1 MSAGCVCCDVVA
13 SRPVGMW
20 ASHCRA
26 PCVKCAPCRGSAQ
39 ADADRVQDSGKAYW
53 DKASKNL
60 INKRKRRLEEYILA
74 LASHK
79 VISRDDVYMSF
90 LQFPDDLY
98 SPAPAST
105 VHGADD
111 FSPGGSYEQSWEEE
125 ESLSDVDDA
134 APGSGARDSR
144 GDASGGSWRGV
155 SRQRG
160 AGGRGGD
167 GGGGGPLRV
176 AALEVNQ
183 QISVRNAAERL
194 VRCSR
199 MAGTREEAGYC
210 KQFVEDHFEAVRRSE
225 GFLSLP
231 RTMLEALLASDRLRA
246 REEVVF
252 DAALAWAEA
261 QVRGGSDAGYVLPGA
276 LAGGVSAPALPHLT
290 PLLKCIRFPL
300 MSPETL
306 VLRVLNGK
314 EAATC
319 PELRELATEAVM
331 WQAVPLHLRDKV
343 RLVKLLPQQC
353 RPRSPAPGT
362 RESGRGLGVFE
373 VAGQVARV
381 PSAGAGSAQGRTS
394 SVVAGFGGSAGEI
407 GGGQQGG
414 AGVRHGEKTKQA
426 GAAFDEAAH
435 VGGGGAAALGPVRS
449 AAPARGSTDTQGAM
463 TQGEGGAA
471 DVSGVSAG
479 RVSGAGA
486 AGLRLRETDG
496 RGAVEAALNRRPRLD
511 IPYPPD
517 FHRQFGDDTVCF
529 GLCVCVCV
537 LCAVRSA
544 ERSVG

>member
-1 MSAGCVCCDVVA
+1 M
-13 SRPVGMW
+13 
-20 ASHCRA
+20 
-26 PCVKCAPCRGSAQ
+26 
-39 ADADRVQDSGKAYW
+39 QDSGKAYW

-60 INKRKRRLEEYILA
+60 IDKRKRRLEEYILA
-74 LASHK
+74 LASHN

-105 VHGADD
+105 VDGADD

-125 ESLSDVDDA
+125 EILSDDDDA
-134 APGSGARDSR
+134 APGSARDSR

-160 AGGRGGD
+160 GGGRGGG
-167 GGGGGPLRV
+167 GGGGGPSRV
-176 AALEVNQ
+176 AALEVHQ
-183 QISVRNAAERL
+183 QISIRNAAELL
-194 VRCSR
+194 VRWSR
-199 MAGTREEAGYC
+199 MTGTREEAGFC
-210 KQFVEDHFEAVRRSE
+210 RRFVEDHFEAVRRSE

-246 REEVVF
+246 REVIVF

-261 QVRGGSDAGYVLPGA
+261 QVCGGRDAGYVLPGA

-353 RPRSPAPGT
+353 RQRSPAPGT
-362 RESGRGLGVFE
+362 QESWRGFGGFE
-373 VAGQVARV
+373 LAGQGARV
-381 PSAGAGSAQGRTS
+381 PSAGVGSAKGGAS
-394 SVVAGFGGSAGEI
+394 SVVVGLGGSAGEI
-407 GGGQQGG
+407 GGGRQGG
-414 AGVRHGEKTKQA
+414 TGSSHGERTQQA
-426 GAAFDEAAH
+426 GAAFDEADH
-435 VGGGGAAALGPVRS
+435 GLGGRGAALGPLRS
-449 AAPARGSTDTQGAM
+449 AAAARGSADTRDLF

-471 DVSGVSAG
+471 DGASAG

-486 AGLRLRETDG
+486 AGLSVVGG
-496 RGAVEAALNRRPRLD
+496 RGAVKAALNPRPRLD

-517 FHRQFGDDTVCF
+517 FHRQFGDDTVYFCLFARLVLFALCLLCF
-529 GLCVCVCV
+529 VV
-537 LCAVRSA
+537 
-544 ERSVG
+544 